1 MAENESFFWGI
12 IRNLQERRNRK
23 KLLRNVSIQNEKIK
37 LLIQEVSILKERID
51 KNGKEN

>member
-23 KLLRNVSIQNEKIK
+23 KLLRNVSIQNENNRGIK
-37 LLIQEVSILKERID
+37 KGSVTT
-51 KNGKEN
+51 NG